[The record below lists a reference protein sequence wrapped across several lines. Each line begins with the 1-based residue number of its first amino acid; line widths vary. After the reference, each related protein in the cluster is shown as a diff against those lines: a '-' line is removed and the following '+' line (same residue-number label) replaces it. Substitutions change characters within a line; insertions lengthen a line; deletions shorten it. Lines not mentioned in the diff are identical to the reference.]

1 MKINSKTHVKKS
13 TKSMSLVAVNNSFAN
28 ATFDDVFNMDDKEK
42 SRQITYTQKKEGK
55 RLQLVAKINDL
66 QMRLVKAESRF
77 NVSLTDPTI
86 DSVELRVEIK
96 CLKDEKAIATE
107 LFNQLFPESMLMS

>member
-1 MKINSKTHVKKS
+1 MKNKTTAPAKKS
-13 TKSMSLVAVNNSFAN
+13 TKSVSLATVNNSFAN

-86 DSVELRVEIK
+86 DSVDLRVEIK